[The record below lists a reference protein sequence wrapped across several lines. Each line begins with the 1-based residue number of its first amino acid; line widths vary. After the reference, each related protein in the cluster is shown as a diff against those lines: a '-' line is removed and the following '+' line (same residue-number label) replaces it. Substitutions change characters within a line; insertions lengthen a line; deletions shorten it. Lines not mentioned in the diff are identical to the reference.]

1 MYYLIATMHTLGAQL
16 QDQLQDNIEGRARAV
31 LDERHRDRGSVSMDQ
46 VIWAVAVIAIAG
58 VVVAAVTAYVKKKA
72 GQIQ

>member
-1 MYYLIATMHTLGAQL
+1 MYYLIATMHILGAQL
-16 QDQLQDNIEGRARAV
+16 QDQLQERAHTT
-31 LDERHRDRGSVSMDQ
+31 LEQRHRDRGSVSMDQ